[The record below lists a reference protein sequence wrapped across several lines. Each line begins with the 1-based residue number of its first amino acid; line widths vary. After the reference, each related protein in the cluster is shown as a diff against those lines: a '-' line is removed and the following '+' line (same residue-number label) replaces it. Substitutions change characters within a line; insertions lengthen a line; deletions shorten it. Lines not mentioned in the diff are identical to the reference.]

1 MSLFITIYIAILGK
15 RRTMLEQMLEEN
27 IIARKK
33 MHEEA
38 MTRQDKFLDIL
49 GKLL

>member
-1 MSLFITIYIAILGK
+1 MTIYIAIIGK
-15 RRTMLEQMLEEN
+15 IKHTMLEQMLEEN

-38 MTRQDKFLDIL
+38 MARQDKLLDML
-49 GKLL
+49 GKLLEK